1 MDLHGRGE
9 GIARRGAPPNECL
22 PPQGGRR
29 SREGDSSNL
38 PGVTRIARYAWF
50 TLLFNVG
57 VILLGALVR
66 ATGSGAG
73 CGRSWPTCQGQV
85 MPKLSGATAVEFTH
99 RAASGVALVLVVVL
113 VVWVWRRVPSGE
125 PARTGA
131 GQSLA
136 AIVGEALIG
145 AMIVL
150 AEWVAEDAS
159 LARVFAVPL
168 HLVNTLFLLAAL
180 SLTAFWLSGGR
191 RLSTRSHPQV
201 WRWVVLGGF
210 AIVLLAATGAVTALA
225 DTLFP
230 KAGWSQAEPGSA
242 HFLTDLR
249 IVHPILAVLA
259 ASIGWWA
266 SGRLRAPRSR
276 AAQALPLLVGLMLVS
291 GAVNV
296 ILGVPVWMQLVHL
309 LLADALWIAY
319 VLASAQA
326 LQAPA
331 EVCQPV

>member
-1 MDLHGRGE
+1 M
-9 GIARRGAPPNECL
+9 
-22 PPQGGRR
+22 
-29 SREGDSSNL
+29 
-38 PGVTRIARYAWF
+38 TRIARYAWF
-50 TLLFNVG
+50 TLVFNVG

-73 CGRSWPTCQGQV
+73 CGKSWPTCQGEVLPQ
-85 MPKLSGATAVEFTH
+85 LSGATAVEFTH
-99 RAASGVALVLVVVL
+99 RAASGAALLLVAIL
-113 VVWVWRRVPSGE
+113 VVWVWRRVPPGE

-131 GQSLA
+131 ALSLA

-150 AEWVAEDAS
+150 AEWVAEDTS
-159 LARVFAVPL
+159 LARVVAVPL

-191 RLSTRSHPQV
+191 RLSIRSHPAV
-201 WRWVVLGGF
+201 WRWVVLGGL

-230 KAGWSQAEPGSA
+230 KTGSGGGESGEA

-249 IVHPILAVLA
+249 IVHPVLAVVA

-266 SGRLRAPRSR
+266 SGRLETPRSKAGR
-276 AAQALPLLVGLMLVS
+276 ELPLLVGLMLIS
-291 GAVNV
+291 GALNV
-296 ILGVPVWMQLVHL
+296 ALGVPVWMQLLHL

-326 LQAPA
+326 LQVPA
-331 EVCQPV
+331 EVGQPV

>member
-1 MDLHGRGE
+1 VLLGRK
-9 GIARRGAPPNECL
+9 R
-22 PPQGGRR
+22 
-29 SREGDSSNL
+29 REGTLSPPAGGSPAKPGGGTSSNL

-50 TLLFNVG
+50 TLVFNVG

-73 CGRSWPTCQGQV
+73 CGRSWPTCQGEV
-85 MPKLSGATAVEFTH
+85 IPELSGATAIEFMH
-99 RAASGVALVLVVVL
+99 RAASGSALVLVAIL
-113 VVWVWRRVPSGE
+113 VVWVWRRAPAGE

-131 GQSLA
+131 ALSLA

-150 AEWVAEDAS
+150 AEWVAGDTS
-159 LARVFAVPL
+159 LARVVAVPL

-191 RLSTRSHPQV
+191 RLSARSHPAV
-201 WRWVVLGGF
+201 WRWVVLGGL

-230 KAGWSQAEPGSA
+230 KSGAGGGDSGEA

-249 IVHPILAVLA
+249 IVHPVLAVVA

-266 SGRLRAPRSR
+266 SGRLETPRSQ
-276 AAQALPLLVGLMLVS
+276 AGKALPLLVGLMLLS
-291 GAVNV
+291 GALNV
-296 ILGVPVWMQLVHL
+296 ALGVPVWMQLVHL

-326 LQAPA
+326 LQVPV
-331 EVCQPV
+331 EVDQTV